1 MQRGGHSQAIGA
13 SGQNGYLNSTFI
25 FYDVQLEPC
34 DKNDIYEFATLFNT
48 ILNSVLFSF
57 SIIGNCLVLWILIK
71 YESLVSLTNVF
82 IFNLSIADLILS
94 SWLPLFIVY
103 HRQGWVFGEVA
114 CKILNAFFS
123 IGFYSG
129 IIFLTFMTFHRY
141 LSVVDPL
148 SALKAKN
155 PLFGVAASLLSWLIS
170 ICASIPVII
179 YKAQVDRNG
188 FIICEYRDNLPH
200 LVSNYQQ
207 NIVFLIAFVVII
219 VCYFSII
226 KTLRRSRSQRN
237 HKPVKL
243 IFIIVV
249 VYFVSWAPYNIVM
262 LLQSFEKQQLFK
274 SFRDC
279 DFSKNLDYAK
289 SVSEK
294 LAISHCCLNPILYA
308 FVGIK
313 FRQHLKRLLHY
324 RPCKHEE
331 QTTSIR
337 TNSHDHYHNNDGSL
351 Y

>member
-1 MQRGGHSQAIGA
+1 MQETTA
-13 SGQNGYLNSTFI
+13 YYSTYTPD
-25 FYDVQLEPC
+25 YDDFSTPC
-34 DKNDIYEFATLFNT
+34 DKNDIYKFATLFTT
-48 ILNSVLFSF
+48 ILNSVLFFF

-103 HRQGWVFGEVA
+103 HRRGWLYGELA
-114 CKILNAFFS
+114 CKIVNAFFS

-141 LSVVDPL
+141 LSVVAPL
-148 SALKAKN
+148 SALKARN
-155 PLFGVAASLLSWLIS
+155 PLFGIAASVLSWLIS

-179 YKAQVDRNG
+179 YKVEVNKDD
-188 FIICEYRDNLPH
+188 FISCEYSDTVPY

-207 NIVFLIAFVVII
+207 NLVFLFAFTVII
-219 VCYFSII
+219 VCYFTII

-249 VYFVSWAPYNIVM
+249 VYFFSWAPYNIVI
-262 LLQSFEKQQLFK
+262 LLQSFEKQHLFQSFSDCGLSK
-274 SFRDC
+274 S
-279 DFSKNLDYAK
+279 LDYAK
-289 SVSEK
+289 YVSEK

-313 FRQHLKRLLHY
+313 FRQHLKHLLNYRL
-324 RPCKHEE
+324 CKHEE
-331 QTTSIR
+331 QTTTVR
-337 TNSHDHYHNNDGSL
+337 THSHDHNHNNDGSL